1 MFKGANT
8 VGALPLTDEHPS
20 WLPVDFAGRAIT
32 EIVLRS
38 ESEIPKS
45 TVYHI
50 VNPNTSASWADILE
64 GLKDA
69 GVKFDTVDRM
79 EWLERLAAS
88 EKDPERNPIIK
99 LLVRPYALSVF
110 FALLVELKLTP
121 LCAAFL
127 QGPIHERRN
136 QREIHEVCD
145 GQDGRC
151 GAVDP
156 CSTAV

>member
-20 WLPVDFAGRAIT
+20 WLPVDYAGRAIT

-38 ESEIPKS
+38 DETIPKS

-50 VNPNTSASWADILE
+50 VNPNTSASWADILV

-69 GVKFDTVDRM
+69 GVKFETVDRM
-79 EWLERLAAS
+79 EWLERLATS

-99 LLVRPYALSVF
+99 LLVCISLFLYISDF
-110 FALLVELKLTP
+110 LV
-121 LCAAFL
+121 
-127 QGPIHERRN
+127 RN
-136 QREIHEVCD
+136 CD
-145 GQDGRC
+145 ADS
-151 GAVDP
+151 P
-156 CSTAV
+156 CSPSSRLGIRMLARTLNR